1 MKKLLFLLFLIPN
14 LVIAKE
20 LVFDCTVQYDKEFH
34 IMSGQSKEALKLT
47 NTDQVN
53 DTYQYD
59 SDKEVLINS
68 KSGLRYSC
76 EKNNWVLKCTK
87 YFEDNTFVSKQTIEI
102 GRKDLNFLLVRD
114 SKHKETRKETR
125 DFKYNGKCKVIEEN
139 QF

>member
-14 LVIAKE
+14 LVTAKG
-20 LVFDCTVQYDKEFH
+20 LVFDCTVQYDKDFH
-34 IMSGQSKEALKLT
+34 IISGQPKEDLKFFD
-47 NTDQVN
+47 TDPYN

-68 KSGLRYSC
+68 KSGLVYFC

-87 YFEDNTFVSKQTIEI
+87 YMEDNTFLSKQTIEI

-114 SKHKETRKETR
+114 SKHRETREETR
-125 DFKYNGKCKVIEEN
+125 NFKYNGKCKVIEEN

>member
-1 MKKLLFLLFLIPN
+1 MVGEREERRK
-14 LVIAKE
+14 
-20 LVFDCTVQYDKEFH
+20 
-34 IMSGQSKEALKLT
+34 
-47 NTDQVN
+47 
-53 DTYQYD
+53 
-59 SDKEVLINS
+59 VLIEWGGRRNRWIHKRKWLVTLVS
-68 KSGLRYSC
+68 FYFC

-87 YFEDNTFVSKQTIEI
+87 YIEDNTFVSKQTIEI

>member
-14 LVIAKE
+14 LVIAKG
-20 LVFDCTVQYDKEFH
+20 LVFDCTSQYDKNFH

-47 NTDQVN
+47 NTEPEN
-53 DTYQYD
+53 RAYQYD
-59 SDKEVLINS
+59 PDKEELFDTKGGFS
-68 KSGLRYSC
+68 YFC

-87 YFEDNTFVSKQTIEI
+87 YIEDNTFVSKQTIEI

-114 SKHKETRKETR
+114 SKHRETREETR
-125 DFKYNGKCKVIEEN
+125 NFKYNGKCKVIEEN